1 MTMEQFINKV
11 SNAVRAYF
19 GGGLDI
25 TVQKVMKN
33 NGVEMTG
40 LIFMEKGSDIA
51 ATIYLDSYY
60 EAYGEGT
67 PLGEIVRKLI
77 RTYEEHR
84 PAEKLNLD
92 FFIDY
97 GKVRTRLACRL
108 LNLEKNRELLSQV
121 PHQIWLDLA
130 VVPCCVLM
138 GDELGCACILI
149 RYGHMRDWKIDEE
162 ALLADARA
170 NMQKILRPECV
181 PMSDFLYD
189 MMRQTVGEQ
198 LPEAEPGEEENRG
211 LVLDQIAGLLAG
223 RGRPGGRQLLIL
235 SNIQHFYGASA
246 LLYPDVQ
253 KLLTRGEKG
262 YFILPSSVHE
272 VLLLEETGNEDRCG
286 LYRMVREVNEKNVP
300 REEFLSDSVYYF
312 DRKTGRIRI
321 L

>member
-92 FFIDY
+92 PLRFRVTEQEDLKDYLYDGDALRTLAGKKLHKKKNNVNAFMREYEGRFEYRKLCCSDRDDVWRFLDRWREQKGEEVEEHLDYEVHGIHEILKNCSTLPVEMGGVYIDDKMEAFTIGSLNARENMAVIHIEKANPDIRGLYQYINREFLIHEFPDVKLVNREDDLGLEGLRKAKMSYNPVGFERKYLIEQIDY
-97 GKVRTRLACRL
+97 PQQPGRM
-108 LNLEKNRELLSQV
+108 EKE
-121 PHQIWLDLA
+121 
-130 VVPCCVLM
+130 
-138 GDELGCACILI
+138 
-149 RYGHMRDWKIDEE
+149 
-162 ALLADARA
+162 
-170 NMQKILRPECV
+170 
-181 PMSDFLYD
+181 
-189 MMRQTVGEQ
+189 
-198 LPEAEPGEEENRG
+198 
-211 LVLDQIAGLLAG
+211 
-223 RGRPGGRQLLIL
+223 
-235 SNIQHFYGASA
+235 
-246 LLYPDVQ
+246 
-253 KLLTRGEKG
+253 
-262 YFILPSSVHE
+262 
-272 VLLLEETGNEDRCG
+272 
-286 LYRMVREVNEKNVP
+286 
-300 REEFLSDSVYYF
+300 
-312 DRKTGRIRI
+312 
-321 L
+321 

>member
-92 FFIDY
+92 FFRDY
-97 GKVRTRLACRL
+97 GKVRTRLAAAQPGKEQRAAFAGSPSDMAGSG
-108 LNLEKNRELLSQV
+108 R
-121 PHQIWLDLA
+121 
-130 VVPCCVLM
+130 
-138 GDELGCACILI
+138 G
-149 RYGHMRDWKIDEE
+149 
-162 ALLADARA
+162 ALL
-170 NMQKILRPECV
+170 RP
-181 PMSDFLYD
+181 D
-189 MMRQTVGEQ
+189 
-198 LPEAEPGEEENRG
+198 
-211 LVLDQIAGLLAG
+211 
-223 RGRPGGRQLLIL
+223 GG
-235 SNIQHFYGASA
+235 
-246 LLYPDVQ
+246 
-253 KLLTRGEKG
+253 
-262 YFILPSSVHE
+262 
-272 VLLLEETGNEDRCG
+272 
-286 LYRMVREVNEKNVP
+286 
-300 REEFLSDSVYYF
+300 
-312 DRKTGRIRI
+312 
-321 L
+321 